1 MPHVIGAVDGT
12 HVRIKCTKN
21 TGSLY
26 HNYKG
31 FFSLVLLAIC
41 DVNYCFILFDVG
53 QYGSNND
60 SGVFIHSNIGVYFE
74 DHSNNIPQPE
84 SVEGCDFDPLPY
96 FLVGDEIFPLKAWLM
111 RPYPGKLAEQE
122 RVFNYRLSRARRVIE
137 NCFGI
142 LAARWRIFSTPIEAS
157 VVNAE
162 RYTLACIALHNYL
175 RQTNNPS
182 YCLNLFVDCED
193 SAVDIKE

>member
-1 MPHVIGAVDGT
+1 MEAYS
-12 HVRIKCTKN
+12 C
-21 TGSLY
+21 
-26 HNYKG
+26 
-31 FFSLVLLAIC
+31 LVLLAIC
-41 DVNYCFILFDVG
+41 DANYCFTLFDVG

-60 SGVFIHSNIGVYFE
+60 SGVLIHRNIGGYFE

-84 SVEGCDFDPLPY
+84 LVEGCDFDPLTL
-96 FLVGDEIFPLKAWLM
+96 FLLNTWLM

-122 RVFNYRLSRARRVIE
+122 RVFNYHLSRARRVIE
-137 NCFGI
+137 NCSGI
-142 LAARWRIFSTPIEAS
+142 LAARWRIFSYPVEAS

-182 YCLNLFVDCED
+182 YCPNSFVDCED
-193 SAVDIKE
+193 STGDIREGEWRKIVTE